1 MEKPLWRIGLVQ
13 SRSISFNLVQSRSKT
28 VLKSA
33 FSFNFHSISF
43 NFVLRRSKGLWSVD
57 QSTSER
63 STKGPL
69 NGRPEEL
76 IKTD

>member
-1 MEKPLWRIGLVQ
+1 MKKNLVENR
-13 SRSISFNLVQSRSKT
+13 SRSLSFNFVQSRSKT

-63 STKGPL
+63 SAKGPL